1 MVYSPTTWAADDVI
15 SSAKLNKIEQGVKTA
30 TLLSGTDIDA
40 DKDWGGKNIT
50 NVGRL
55 SSSAARYLLSAAPA
69 SAEYRIANK
78 SASHWTGSDEVT
90 DWYDFGPSYTIPTS
104 ASPRST
110 VLLVV
115 VRGDGDSS
123 NLRVAKNG
131 EPVPEGV
138 VDVEP
143 GDVFQA
149 QYLYA
154 PVRSYTIT
162 WSLYAFEA
170 PLFPP
175 RTTE

>member
-1 MVYSPTTWAADDVI
+1 MVYSPTTWNTNDVI
-15 SSAKLNKIEQGVKTA
+15 TKDKLNKIEQGVKTG

-40 DKDWGGKNIT
+40 DKDWNGKRIT

-69 SAEYRIANK
+69 SAAYRIANK
-78 SASHWTGSDEVT
+78 SASKRTESGGVIG
-90 DWYDFGPSYTIPTS
+90 WYDFGPSYTIPTS
-104 ASPRST
+104 AGPRST

-115 VRGDGDSS
+115 ERGGGDSS
-123 NLRVAKNG
+123 NLRVTKNG
-131 EPVPEGV
+131 EGVPEGV

-143 GDVFQA
+143 GDIFQA
-149 QYLYA
+149 QYKYLGGGTH
-154 PVRSYTIT
+154 SIT

-175 RTTE
+175 GTTE